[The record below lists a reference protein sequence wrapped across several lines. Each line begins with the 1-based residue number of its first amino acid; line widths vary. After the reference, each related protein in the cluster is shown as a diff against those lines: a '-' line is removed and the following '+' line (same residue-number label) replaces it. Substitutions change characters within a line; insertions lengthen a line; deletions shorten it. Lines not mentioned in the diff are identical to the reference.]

1 MDVAVGSSA
10 SSPATGEDPQG
21 VSARMRLTAWH
32 LMLASI
38 KLGGAAFIK
47 WGQWSATRE
56 DMFPKVSCAAAVHPW
71 CLEAGMEGGSVLVD
85 WW

>member
-1 MDVAVGSSA
+1 MNVTVGSSA
-10 SSPATGEDPQG
+10 ASPATGEDPQG
-21 VSARMRLTAWH
+21 VAARMRLTAWQ

-56 DMFPKVSCAAAVHPW
+56 DMFPKVLCAGGACLVTAAIWGFVA
-71 CLEAGMEGGSVLVD
+71 AGWGC
-85 WW
+85 